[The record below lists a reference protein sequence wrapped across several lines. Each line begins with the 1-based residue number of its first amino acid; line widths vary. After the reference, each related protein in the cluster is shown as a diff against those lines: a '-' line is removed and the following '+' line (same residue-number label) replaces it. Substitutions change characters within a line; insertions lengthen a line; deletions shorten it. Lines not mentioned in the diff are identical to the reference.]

1 MAYEGYRKQMKGS
14 EVAGRRLIRLAAVAA
29 VDSVVLL
36 TMSPDWTQ
44 LATDLGAPHRW
55 LARAGT
61 DEAALTVAGAA
72 VWCAALWLALALCF
86 TAAAALPGRCGAL
99 ARAVGG
105 RLVPAVVMRAVAGV
119 AGISVLIAP
128 VTASATTPRGGAT
141 AGPAVPAPSWPA
153 EPQHRGV
160 RNGWTTDYPLRPD
173 RPPASPA
180 APADADAAVRVQPGD
195 SLWLI
200 AARRL
205 GPNASD
211 AQIAAAWPRWYAAN
225 TDVIGDDPSLIR
237 SGEVLRAPDAG

>member
-1 MAYEGYRKQMKGS
+1 M
-14 EVAGRRLIRLAAVAA
+14 VGRRSIRLAAVAA
-29 VDSVVLL
+29 ADSVALL

-72 VWCAALWLALALCF
+72 VWCTALWLAIALCF

-99 ARAVGG
+99 ARAVGA
-105 RLVPAVVMRAVAGV
+105 RLAPAVVMRAVAGV
-119 AGISVLIAP
+119 AGLSVLIAP
-128 VTASATTPRGGAT
+128 VTAGAATRLGSPA

-153 EPQHRGV
+153 DPQHGRV
-160 RNGWTTDYPLRPD
+160 RIGWPTD
-173 RPPASPA
+173 RPVRADPRPASPA
-180 APADADAAVRVQPGD
+180 APADAEAAVRVQPGD

-205 GPNASD
+205 GPDASD
-211 AQIAAAWPRWYAAN
+211 AEIAAAWPRWYAAN
-225 TDVIGDDPSLIR
+225 AHVIGDDPSLIR